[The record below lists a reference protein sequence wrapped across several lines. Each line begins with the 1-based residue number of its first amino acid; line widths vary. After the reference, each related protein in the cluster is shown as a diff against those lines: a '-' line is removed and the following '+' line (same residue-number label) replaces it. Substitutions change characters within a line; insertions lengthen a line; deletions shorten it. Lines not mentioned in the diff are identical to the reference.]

1 MTSSLLRAVRWV
13 QDAVRNQL
21 WPLPT
26 LAIVL
31 AVVLGVV
38 VPLLD
43 LRVDQ
48 HLPAALDTVV
58 FNGDPGAARTVLDA
72 VASSL
77 ITVTSLT
84 FSLTVVTLQLASSQ
98 FSPRLLRTFTQ
109 DLFVQ
114 VTLGVFLATF
124 TFSLTVLRSVRSP
137 DEGGAAFVPRLAVTL
152 AFLLALASVV
162 SLVLFLAHIT
172 RQIRVET
179 MLLRVREDATAT
191 LRTTLVRRDDPAPR
205 LPVRVPPPGAA
216 VLRAPRAGFLVGVD
230 HDSLLR
236 AATDADVAL
245 SIDRRPGTFVVEG
258 TMLGRA
264 WAATGPVPRDVLV
277 QLQETVARTVRLG
290 VERTGAQDVGY
301 GFRQLTDI
309 VNKAL
314 SPGVNDPTTAV
325 HGLGQASALLAAAAA
340 YRLGPVVLADDERR
354 PRVVLDRPDLADLV
368 ELVVAQPR
376 AYGAADPQ
384 VLARLYTLLADLAEH
399 VGDDDR
405 AVVLDQLRRL
415 DTTVARQDLDDVE
428 SDRLAALSREVRQV
442 LAHRPGPGTGQ

>member
-1 MTSSLLRAVRWV
+1 MTPSLLRAVRWV
-13 QDAVRNQL
+13 QDGVRNQL

-31 AVVLGVV
+31 AVVLGIL

-48 HLPAALDTVV
+48 HLPAVLDTVV

-114 VTLGVFLATF
+114 VTLGIFLATF
-124 TFSLTVLRSVRSP
+124 TFALTVLRSVRSP
-137 DEGGAAFVPRLAVTL
+137 DEGGTAFVPRLAVTL
-152 AFLLALASVV
+152 AFVLALASVV
-162 SLVLFLAHIT
+162 ALVLFLAHLT

-179 MLLRVREDATAT
+179 MLLRVREDAAST
-191 LRTTLVRRDDPAPR
+191 LGTNLVRRDASDPTYAVPAP
-205 LPVRVPPPGAA
+205 PPSAS
-216 VLRAPRAGFLVGVD
+216 VLRASGSGFLTAVD
-230 HDSLLR
+230 QDRLLR
-236 AATDADVAL
+236 AAVEADACVL
-245 SIDRRPGTFVVEG
+245 VGRRPGSFVVEG
-258 TMLGRA
+258 TVLGRA
-264 WAATGPVPRDVLV
+264 WSSDDGPLGGEALDRLR
-277 QLQETVARTVRLG
+277 QAVARSVRLG
-290 VERTGAQDVGY
+290 AERTGAQDVGY
-301 GFRQLTDI
+301 GFRQVTDI

-325 HGLGQASALLAAAAA
+325 HGLGQASALLAAASA
-340 YRLGPVVLADDERR
+340 YRLGPLVLADDQDR
-354 PRVVLDRPDLADLV
+354 PRVVLDRPTLADLL

-376 AYGAADPQ
+376 AYGASDPQ
-384 VLARLYTLLADLAEH
+384 VLARLYGLLADLAVH
-399 VGDDDR
+399 VDDQDR
-405 AVVLDQLRRL
+405 AAVADQLRRL
-415 DTTVARQDLDDVE
+415 DATVARQDLDDVE
-428 SDRLAALSREVRQV
+428 SARMAGLGRDVREALAA
-442 LAHRPGPGTGQ
+442 GPGAAQ